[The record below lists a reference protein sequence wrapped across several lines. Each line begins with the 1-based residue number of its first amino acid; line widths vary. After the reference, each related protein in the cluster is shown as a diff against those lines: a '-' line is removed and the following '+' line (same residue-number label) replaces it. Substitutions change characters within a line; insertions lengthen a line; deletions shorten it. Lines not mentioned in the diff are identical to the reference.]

1 MVASV
6 VGAISTAANFDA
18 QPNQQSAPV
27 HLTAGQQVFIEAFSK
42 EATGNDHLEVA
53 WTIPGFQRT
62 IIQSGAIVPDDDRL
76 HRVVPEVG
84 SRMQLGGRPGRR
96 PRAACDAAGMTGS
109 SELVVPA
116 DPRFGQRV
124 VMLRASR

>member
-1 MVASV
+1 MTGDYTFWISSDDEGKLYVSPSTDPSLETMVASV

-53 WTIPGFQRT
+53 WTIPGFQRS
-62 IIQSGAIVPDDDRL
+62 IIQSGAIVPTT
-76 HRVVPEVG
+76 
-84 SRMQLGGRPGRR
+84 
-96 PRAACDAAGMTGS
+96 TGCTGWC
-109 SELVVPA
+109 PK
-116 DPRFGQRV
+116 
-124 VMLRASR
+124 